1 MVDSAVYFFGI
12 STRLTAI
19 ALGLDLPSAQPTVAC
34 SKLTVETPEQC
45 LKSAQSNNKDGRTT
59 SMMSF

>member
-1 MVDSAVYFFGI
+1 MVDSAVYFFEI

-45 LKSAQSNNKDGRTT
+45 LKSAQS
-59 SMMSF
+59 